1 MGNNEERVEIIGFH
15 GTDATS
21 CKKILEKGGYFKER
35 NKEIEWAGTGIYFFT
50 EENEY
55 LQEAYS
61 NARKWAVKRKNISE
75 KNVRIIKT
83 HIFILKRLI
92 FDLRLTKLQLV
103 FQKYRDGFFKRAQEK
118 AKNEKKELTKS
129 QKNGKIID
137 TCVINKIC
145 AKYGYHAVIMQA
157 YINFEKDCNK
167 EDDPYKFYQ
176 SIIPNCTIFCLRNQ
190 RYIIKKEE
198 I

>member
-21 CKKILEKGGYFKER
+21 CKKILEKGGCFKES

-75 KNVRIIKT
+75 KKC
-83 HIFILKRLI
+83 
-92 FDLRLTKLQLV
+92 
-103 FQKYRDGFFKRAQEK
+103 
-118 AKNEKKELTKS
+118 KNNQNS
-129 QKNGKIID
+129 
-137 TCVINKIC
+137 
-145 AKYGYHAVIMQA
+145 Y
-157 YINFEKDCNK
+157 
-167 EDDPYKFYQ
+167 FY
-176 SIIPNCTIFCLRNQ
+176 
-190 RYIIKKEE
+190 IKK
-198 I
+198 IDF